1 MKRLKQLQKGVKRLL
16 LTISILIALIV
27 LFFAFLLFSTTEG
40 ASTGVTV
47 LLYLSCI
54 AWPLGTFIVFWIIT
68 RLILWIVDGF
78 KE

>member
-1 MKRLKQLQKGVKRLL
+1 MKRLKQLPKGVKRLL

-27 LFFAFLLFSTTEG
+27 LFFAFLFVSTTEG

-54 AWPLGTFIVFWIIT
+54 VWPLGTFIVFWIIT